1 MTEKYVPTLDDIAKD
16 ALKARTNVLTD
27 DGKYSNARRNVLEKE
42 WTEEIRS
49 NVITELPFTVPDNI
63 LQKLRD
69 LAFVAD
75 YKSYYELN
83 LCDIQQGDARDWIT
97 QTFSPFE
104 EIQTFAFLKLAKNS
118 YIMPHADPNRYV
130 NIYIPLYPLGDDY
143 TPLEIYYNNKI
154 YGIPYNTNKVYA
166 WNTRI
171 LHGVMNKGAYER
183 YNLQM
188 SIYYPY
194 SEWYEKYKEI
204 INV

>member
-49 NVITELPFTVPDNI
+49 NVITELPFTVPDDI

-75 YKSYYELN
+75 YKSYYELK
-83 LCDIQQGDARDWIT
+83 LCDIQQGDARDWIM

-118 YIMPHADPNRYV
+118 HVMPHADPNRYV

-143 TPLEIYYNNKI
+143 APLEIYYNNKI
-154 YGIPYNTNKVYA
+154 YGIPCNTNKVYA

-171 LHGVMNKGAYER
+171 LHGVMNKGDYER

-188 SIYYPY
+188 SIYFPY
-194 SEWYEKYKEI
+194 TEWYEKYKDI
-204 INV
+204 INA